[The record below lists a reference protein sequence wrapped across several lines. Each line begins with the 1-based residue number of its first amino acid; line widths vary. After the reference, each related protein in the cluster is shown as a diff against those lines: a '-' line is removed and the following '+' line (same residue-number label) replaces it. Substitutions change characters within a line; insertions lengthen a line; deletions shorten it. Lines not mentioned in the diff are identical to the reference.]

1 MCVPRKENNEKGNE
15 LTPTNSREKVFAIHA
30 DSINRT
36 KKRNMEKTYTFA
48 NLRHVT

>member
-15 LTPTNSREKVFAIHA
+15 LTPTNSRENVFAIHA
-30 DSINRT
+30 DSINRN